1 MNIIFFVVWFL
12 FYGPSTYSEKI
23 LQMDEVIMAQEGE
36 DVSLHC
42 FHPKEQIN
50 RVLWYKQ
57 TLGEKPALL
66 VSSYHWTVDSVIH
79 EDFKNTDRFK
89 VARGIDSY
97 NLTILRTVKSDSATY
112 FCAGSFANVV
122 YFGTGTN
129 LMLRGPNL
137 NVLKILQQPSP
148 GVTLSGSNVTLQC
161 AIQNEKQSC
170 GGKHSV
176 YWFRHGSQKSHPGII
191 YTLGGRGDRC
201 ENSSVACS
209 PTRSCVYTLPMS
221 NIGLS
226 DAGTYYCAVV
236 VCEEI
241 LFGRG
246 INLTI
251 NDEPKVQHIQFY
263 PLIGLALL
271 MTISF
276 IINVLLCVTMAKGKK
291 SQVQASA
298 DVMSSAQYNVSSD
311 VNYAA
316 LKLTTKSSRQQRERS
331 QKQTVYSGRMF

>member
-1 MNIIFFVVWFL
+1 MKMNIIFFVVWFL
-12 FYGPSTYSEKI
+12 FYGPSTFHSEMI

-79 EDFKNTDRFK
+79 EEFKNTNRFK
-89 VARGIDSY
+89 AARGIGSF

-129 LMLRGPNL
+129 LMLRG
-137 NVLKILQQPSP
+137 
-148 GVTLSGSNVTLQC
+148 SNVTLQC
-161 AIQNEKQSC
+161 AIQNEKESC
-170 GGKHSV
+170 GGKHNV

-191 YTLGGRGDRC
+191 YTQGGRGDRG
-201 ENSSVACS
+201 ENSSVDGSA
-209 PTRSCVYTLPMS
+209 RSCVYTLPMN
-221 NIGLS
+221 NISPS

-236 VCEEI
+236 VCGEI

-251 NDEPKVQHIQFY
+251 DDEPKIQRIQLY
-263 PLIGLALL
+263 ILIGLALPL
-271 MTISF
+271 TISF
-276 IINVLLCVTMAKGKK
+276 IINVLLCVTMVKGKS
-291 SQVQASA
+291 SQVQATA
-298 DVMSSAQYNVSSD
+298 DVMSSAQYHVASD

-331 QKQTVYSGRMF
+331 QNETEYSGRMF